1 MTIRLRPYQRDLA
14 RDLAYQLA
22 ERGRRDVGL
31 EAPMGSGKTTV
42 CKAVVMALRGSG
54 VVRLVVVL
62 APLDNIVE
70 AWAKAQARAAGL
82 LDGRAIPAWN
92 EAQRATVARLAD
104 PNWWATATGV
114 WVATRQA
121 ACSAKAT
128 AALKASGADLSGVLV
143 VADEAHHHNDRTRA
157 GEHAAVVRG
166 LGGAV
171 LLVSGTPWHAR
182 GSVFTEGTE
191 VVRLSAA
198 EFARHRDARG
208 RPYAPTEWRVERRHV
223 GEASDARAAVE
234 PAGGKDPEACGPKA
248 ADVCAQIAAD
258 WLADGRPCAVINLP
272 WVSWRAPMLKAL
284 RTAAPDARAL
294 DLVGD
299 GDDAARAAA
308 LAREAECKRYEDRTV
323 DVVLSCARMNEGTD
337 WPLCAAVYNVR
348 IPGSAQLIL
357 QRWARAARGK
367 WGIEG
372 YPEQWRDVQL
382 LRFYVPRLTGDAT
395 GDAWDQHRDLALM
408 LACYLED
415 YQRAQEWAA
424 VLGSPR
430 ARFEGRLGDR
440 TAPTRRTAPG
450 AAPEIDPVEAARIRA
465 HALQAAGRPA
475 ATMAAVIADLR
486 KRHPGI
492 APVQL
497 KSLAVGTLETEGID
511 LPAKLRAA
519 EAGVL
524 KPGKASTVVRAELT
538 ERWAA
543 IADEFAH
550 VMVSPRSDLVAVA
563 ARFSAE
569 DAHEVAQRL
578 RDEGAARGFAWP
590 ETREG
595 LIAFAQEHGRRYF
608 KQHGMWPWQESGTIS
623 GFDVTWRMLNGVLVY
638 RYGMRLPQV
647 FGKLPK
653 LEAPIRN
660 ARAICAFYEQQG
672 RWPWPTAKT
681 PHERQLGRALQHLR
695 RTRHDLCAKYN
706 IPLRADRAQ
715 VTRERFA
722 GRAAVDLRTVAPI
735 FCVAWRCS
743 QASQDVGGKSG
754 WAWNTLLRR
763 GLGSKAADRCQVD
776 SVSRFNDE
784 IAADCW
790 RLWLDGADKP
800 DPRPWADILAAGD
813 NRRVV
818 KAERVAFLDW
828 TDLDQTG
835 RPKRKP
841 WSPPAAN
848 GLAVDLAA
856 AE

>member
-1 MTIRLRPYQRDLA
+1 
-14 RDLAYQLA
+14 
-22 ERGRRDVGL
+22 
-31 EAPMGSGKTTV
+31 
-42 CKAVVMALRGSG
+42 
-54 VVRLVVVL
+54 
-62 APLDNIVE
+62 
-70 AWAKAQARAAGL
+70 
-82 LDGRAIPAWN
+82 
-92 EAQRATVARLAD
+92 
-104 PNWWATATGV
+104 
-114 WVATRQA
+114 
-121 ACSAKAT
+121 
-128 AALKASGADLSGVLV
+128 
-143 VADEAHHHNDRTRA
+143 
-157 GEHAAVVRG
+157 
-166 LGGAV
+166 
-171 LLVSGTPWHAR
+171 
-182 GSVFTEGTE
+182 
-191 VVRLSAA
+191 
-198 EFARHRDARG
+198 
-208 RPYAPTEWRVERRHV
+208 
-223 GEASDARAAVE
+223 
-234 PAGGKDPEACGPKA
+234 
-248 ADVCAQIAAD
+248 
-258 WLADGRPCAVINLP
+258 
-272 WVSWRAPMLKAL
+272 
-284 RTAAPDARAL
+284 
-294 DLVGD
+294 VGD

-608 KQHGMWPWQESGTIS
+608 EQNEKWPSRRAGDIDGCAGATWVALDLRLQRLFALTLAQTLEKESRDWGVSTKEEAEELAAKHQQMFYSVRGGWPSQKSGAIDTLPGRTWAQLNDVLRRLGSSLPRARGESSYRRTELDVLLARVVAFREENGALPLIKHG
-623 GFDVTWRMLNGVLVY
+623 D
-638 RYGMRLPQV
+638 
-647 FGKLPK
+647 
-653 LEAPIRN
+653 A
-660 ARAICAFYEQQG
+660 
-672 RWPWPTAKT
+672 
-681 PHERQLGRALQHLR
+681 GRALGRLRARKAWTHL
-695 RTRHDLCAKYN
+695 DSAN
-706 IPLRADRAQ
+706 IP
-715 VTRERFA
+715 
-722 GRAAVDLRTVAPI
+722 
-735 FCVAWRCS
+735 
-743 QASQDVGGKSG
+743 
-754 WAWNTLLRR
+754 
-763 GLGSKAADRCQVD
+763 
-776 SVSRFNDE
+776 
-784 IAADCW
+784 
-790 RLWLDGADKP
+790 
-800 DPRPWADILAAGD
+800 
-813 NRRVV
+813 
-818 KAERVAFLDW
+818 
-828 TDLDQTG
+828 
-835 RPKRKP
+835 
-841 WSPPAAN
+841 
-848 GLAVDLAA
+848 
-856 AE
+856 